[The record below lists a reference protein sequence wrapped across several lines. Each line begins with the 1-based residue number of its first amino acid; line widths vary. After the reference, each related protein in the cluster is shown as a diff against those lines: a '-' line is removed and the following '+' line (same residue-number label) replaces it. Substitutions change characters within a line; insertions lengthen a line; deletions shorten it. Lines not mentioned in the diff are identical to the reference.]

1 MLLLFVA
8 RIEPE
13 AFSVPETLRGEL
25 GGFDP

>member
-8 RIEPE
+8 RIERE

>member
-8 RIEPE
+8 RIERE
-13 AFSVPETLRGEL
+13 AFSVPETLHGKL